1 MEIGEAA
8 GAGASWSG
16 AGTLTAGALHAG
28 GRSEELQGVGLADFV
43 AEFFGVFEGLEL
55 RFLIGGQE
63 AEGLFARLG
72 VVRLQLFTEGLYF
85 QHGAADGG
93 GGLECLLFG
102 FQLFGDR
109 AIGVG
114 GGTHGG
120 GDGGDLGIGEI
131 QVRLDFGDGRCSRG
145 ATGRGLRKAEGG
157 SENGENEFLKHGVIP
172 FQSRLCCLCSV
183 KREWGS

>member
-16 AGTLTAGALHAG
+16 VGALTAG

-63 AEGLFARLG
+63 AECLFAGLG
-72 VVRLQLFTEGLYF
+72 LVSLQLFTEGLYF

-93 GGLECLLFG
+93 GVSAAVGEGGLECLLFG

-120 GDGGDLGIGEI
+120 G
-131 QVRLDFGDGRCSRG
+131 
-145 ATGRGLRKAEGG
+145 AAEG
-157 SENGENEFLKHGVIP
+157 
-172 FQSRLCCLCSV
+172 
-183 KREWGS
+183 